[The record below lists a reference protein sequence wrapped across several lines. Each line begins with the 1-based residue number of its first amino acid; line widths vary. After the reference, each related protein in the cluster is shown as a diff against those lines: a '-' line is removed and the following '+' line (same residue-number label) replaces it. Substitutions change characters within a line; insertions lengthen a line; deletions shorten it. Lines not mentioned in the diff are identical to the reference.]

1 MKDPAAACVTQN
13 GGRIVTALEREIAL
27 CRARCGELQA
37 ELANTK
43 EKLERYEQALMILTD
58 NAPPAD
64 RQRVYTSQIEQVIVA
79 YVLEHGEF
87 RQVDIRAAFGN
98 ELAPSSAL
106 KAARA
111 RPRASAACAS
121 VNGAGIRSF
130 EPSSMYLAS
139 KS

>member
-13 GGRIVTALEREIAL
+13 GGRIVAALEREIAL

-106 KAARA
+106 KAFDRLEKSNVIRFARQD
-111 RPRASAACAS
+111 
-121 VNGAGIRSF
+121 G
-130 EPSSMYLAS
+130 SSKFYRLTREAL
-139 KS
+139 